1 MYQPDEALAAFE
13 IPSARE
19 TRDQDAPPFHGCPDD
34 PGRECMM
41 RYLYAR
47 KKNQAVKCAHCGI
60 VAARVSNF
68 YKAKDRQERLAA
80 VSKKTTP
87 KILTPEQIARR
98 REIALANLAKAQEK
112 NSSETDAERKARKR
126 EIAIANLKKGEA
138 RRQEILAEGRRL
150 RAEALERKKE
160 EKRLRRLERQGVSP
174 ADKARA
180 EVKAEMQDV
189 RDGHKNPS
197 RIQGVVL
204 VLEWYMKNGV
214 ERVSLLDLSYR
225 FNAIKGTISTRGGVL
240 GRSLRRYGLKVRGEY
255 NDALRGQRV
264 YVYIDDTARKFVED
278 EFVFHTHARGRI
290 KR

>member
-1 MYQPDEALAAFE
+1 MFQPDEALAAFE

-19 TRDQDAPPFHGCPDD
+19 TRDQDATPFHGCPDE

-60 VAARVSNF
+60 MAARVSNF
-68 YKAKDRQERLAA
+68 YKAKERQERLAA
-80 VSKKTTP
+80 VTKKTTP
-87 KILTPEQIARR
+87 KILTPEQLARR
-98 REIALANLAKAQEK
+98 REIALANLAKAQGK
-112 NSSETDAERKARKR
+112 NSSETDTERKARKR

-150 RAEALERKKE
+150 RAEKAEQRKQERAQ
-160 EKRLRRLERQGVSP
+160 RRLESQSLST
-174 ADKARA
+174 ADRARI

-197 RIQGVVL
+197 RVQGVVL
-204 VLEWYMKNGV
+204 VLEWYLSNAV
-214 ERVSLLDLSYR
+214 DRVSLLDFSYR
-225 FNAIKGTISTRGGVL
+225 YNAIKGATQTKGGVL

-255 NDALRGQRV
+255 NEQLRGQRV
-264 YVYIDDTARKFVED
+264 YLYLDDTARKFVED
-278 EFVFHTHARGRI
+278 DFVFHTHARGRI